1 MLSHVAKIH
10 GYKGKQE
17 LYLRQKPVELDR
29 RLVQIAKVQSTEASN
44 RASGPFKVCFKTAL
58 NEIDAVLPW
67 RRMKKACGRGG
78 VRKNGSRSEHTLCQ
92 KRRLKK

>member
-29 RLVQIAKVQSTEASN
+29 LVQIAKVQSTEASN
-44 RASGPFKVCFKTAL
+44 RASGPFKVH
-58 NEIDAVLPW
+58 NSIIW
-67 RRMKKACGRGG
+67 RMLQ
-78 VRKNGSRSEHTLCQ
+78 NGFE
-92 KRRLKK
+92 